1 MSANF
6 SPDDYRIHSP
16 VEIQAILRQ
25 IIDGNAMVT
34 LSGPGGA
41 SYTTMMFA
49 ADPARG
55 IVCFSADDG
64 DPRLNQLLDTN
75 EIVAVAYLD
84 SIKVQFEVDDVV
96 RVRGG
101 QTALNA
107 RFPRQLFRFQ
117 RRSYFRV
124 KPLMSSSPVAHL
136 NHPTQ
141 PDVTLALRI
150 LDISL
155 GGVALALPHD
165 VPMLPAGV
173 SLRHCLLELDTDTHL
188 DVDLVV
194 HHISVL
200 HPETHGA
207 RLGCEMVG
215 LQNDDERALQ
225 HYINQTQKRRNA
237 LTS

>member
-1 MSANF
+1 
-6 SPDDYRIHSP
+6 
-16 VEIQAILRQ
+16 
-25 IIDGNAMVT
+25 
-34 LSGPGGA
+34 LS
-41 SYTTMMFA
+41 
-49 ADPARG
+49 
-55 IVCFSADDG
+55 
-64 DPRLNQLLDTN
+64 
-75 EIVAVAYLD
+75 
-84 SIKVQFEVDDVV
+84 
-96 RVRGG
+96 
-101 QTALNA
+101 
-107 RFPRQLFRFQ
+107 
-117 RRSYFRV
+117 
-124 KPLMSSSPVAHL
+124 
-136 NHPTQ
+136 
-141 PDVTLALRI
+141 LRI

-173 SLRHCLLELDTDTHL
+173 SLRRCLLELDSETHL

-200 HPETHGA
+200 QPEAHGA